1 MDRNNT
7 TIMQIPAEYLSEV
20 NYEGTRLIKI
30 EDETVTALT
39 EELNKLQKEANP
51 FLEQMEAIT
60 PELDPV
66 YDEIRELELKKQELQ
81 KKVAPA
87 RARYDEIA
95 KNVEEIDV
103 RANAIKQKITPIIL
117 DLVKDEL
124 KEFEIPL
131 HTTVKEGVMY
141 VEVRDELEEKI
152 KQLRA
157 IKAKNA

>member
-1 MDRNNT
+1 
-7 TIMQIPAEYLSEV
+7 MQIPAEYFSEV
-20 NYEGTRLIKI
+20 NYTGTRLVKI
-30 EDETVTALT
+30 EDETVRALQDELTA
-39 EELNKLQKEANP
+39 LQKEANP
-51 FLEQMEAIT
+51 FLEKMEAIT

-66 YDEIRELELKKQELQ
+66 YDEIRELELKKNELQ

-87 RARYDEIA
+87 RARYDAIA

-103 RANAIKQKITPIIL
+103 RAAAIKAKITPIVI

-124 KEFEIPL
+124 GEFEIPL
-131 HTTVKEGVMY
+131 HTMVKEGEMF
-141 VEVRDELEEKI
+141 VEIRDEIEERV

>member
-1 MDRNNT
+1 
-7 TIMQIPAEYLSEV
+7 MQIPAEYLSEV

>member
-39 EELNKLQKEANP
+39 EELNKLQQEANP

-117 DLVKDEL
+117 DLVKDDL